1 MDDDGDPHDAI
12 ERLEAR
18 IEQLEFKI
26 EGCRKF
32 ILVSKI
38 AVTGG
43 GIALVA
49 LLFGV
54 IRFDPAW
61 MAGGAAALI
70 GGFVLW
76 GSNVGTTREA
86 ETEIADA
93 QARRAALIGQIDLR
107 TVPSGLTLH

>member
-1 MDDDGDPHDAI
+1 MDDDDPHDAI

-18 IEQLEFKI
+18 IEQLESKI

-32 ILVSKI
+32 ILALKI

-43 GIALVA
+43 GIVLFALV
-49 LLFGV
+49 FGA

-61 MAGGAAALI
+61 MAGASAALI

-86 ETEIADA
+86 EAEIADA
-93 QARRAALIGQIDLR
+93 EAQRAALIGQIDLR
-107 TVPSGLTLH
+107 VVPSGTTLH